1 MAVRVLL
8 PCKFSKPNMSSSDP
22 KTLEEARPSFD
33 DPASKE
39 ATESLTSTK
48 TFDEADQLNKHTHD

>member
-1 MAVRVLL
+1 
-8 PCKFSKPNMSSSDP
+8 MSSSDP

-39 ATESLTSTK
+39 AIESLTSTK
-48 TFDEADQLNKHTHD
+48 TFEETDQLNKHTHD